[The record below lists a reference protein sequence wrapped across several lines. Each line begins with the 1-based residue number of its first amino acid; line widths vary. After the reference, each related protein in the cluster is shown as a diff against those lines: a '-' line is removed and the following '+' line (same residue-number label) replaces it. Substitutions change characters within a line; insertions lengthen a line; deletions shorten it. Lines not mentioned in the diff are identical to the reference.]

1 MRSIDWHRKTVIA
14 LIMLTIQWILIVS
27 LPCIS
32 QAVDDLTAIR
42 ELLLTLE
49 RGYEEQDVEEYISV
63 FSDEEYEYVSD
74 MTTPED
80 PSDDI
85 HLMGIESERRAA
97 VRVFSAY
104 EHIDLEMTDPEIKI
118 DGDTAK
124 ARDESKIVLV
134 IFKEPNVPESYYAAS
149 SNTFSLKKL
158 NGKWGII
165 RWQQHEV
172 SAEELI
178 ARGKKA
184 EKNMGV
190 DHLIQNLGDDR
201 LATWTAAI
209 TALRKKSITAAK
221 PLIDAL
227 HSPNK
232 NIRIRAARVL
242 YGTQNEDAVQALM
255 GILVD
260 EDDDLDVR
268 VSVINALGGC
278 DGQMVDEALFTMIK
292 SSKPRLKATASL
304 ALARRFRK
312 KMDRVYNIVILD
324 LQHEDESVREAAAE
338 SLGTIS
344 FVSIRGAD
352 ALEQRFKD
360 RTESSGVRLAAL
372 GSLKELRSES
382 IFRLFRAALKDKTET
397 VQIRLSAGRSLAE
410 MRDHQA
416 VELLIDVAKDKK
428 EAFGLRKEAIVS
440 LGLMGNSKAVK
451 PLIGILNSSDA
462 DIRREA
468 ARSLEQLGDR
478 RALKPL
484 IMLLMNKD
492 ENIYA
497 RRLAGGG
504 IIRIDRDLAFG
515 PLVQIMKDVTENAP
529 ARRMAA
535 ERLTSFRDGR
545 SVPPFIKMLK
555 GGQTPFWLKRIAVNY
570 LASFSDLERFYRSE
584 PYVEALEIAAN
595 DVDKQTAEIA
605 QKTLEKIQIKLGSD
619 LLSTHSQLGSGKD

>member
-32 QAVDDLTAIR
+32 QAADDLTAIR

-49 RGYEEQDVEEYISV
+49 RGYEEQDVEEYMSV

-104 EHIDLEMTDPEIKI
+104 ENIDLDMTDPEIKI
-118 DGDTAK
+118 DGDTAE

-134 IFKEPNVPESYYAAS
+134 VFKEPNVPESYYAAS

-158 NGKWGII
+158 NGKWSII
-165 RWQQHEV
+165 RWQQYEV

-178 ARGKKA
+178 ARGKEA
-184 EKNMGV
+184 GENMGV

-232 NIRIRAARVL
+232 DIRIRAARVL

-268 VSVINALGGC
+268 VSVIKALGGC
-278 DGQMVDEALFTMIK
+278 DGQVVDEALFTMIK
-292 SSKPRLKATASL
+292 NSKPRLKATASL
-304 ALARRFRK
+304 ALARRLRK
-312 KMDRVYNIVILD
+312 KMDRVYNIAILD

-344 FVSIRGAD
+344 FVSIRGTD
-352 ALEQRFKD
+352 VLEQRFKD

-372 GSLKELRSES
+372 GSLKQLRSES

-416 VELLIDVAKDKK
+416 IELLIDVAKDKK
-428 EAFGLRKEAIVS
+428 EAFELRKEAIVS
-440 LGLMGNSKAVK
+440 LGLMGSSEAVK

-484 IMLLMNKD
+484 IMVLMNKD

-535 ERLTSFRDGR
+535 ERLTSFRNGR

-555 GGQTPFWLKRIAVNY
+555 DGQTPFWLKRIAVNH

-584 PYVEALEIAAN
+584 PYMEALEIAAS

-605 QKTLEKIQIKLGSD
+605 QKTLEKIQIKLGSS